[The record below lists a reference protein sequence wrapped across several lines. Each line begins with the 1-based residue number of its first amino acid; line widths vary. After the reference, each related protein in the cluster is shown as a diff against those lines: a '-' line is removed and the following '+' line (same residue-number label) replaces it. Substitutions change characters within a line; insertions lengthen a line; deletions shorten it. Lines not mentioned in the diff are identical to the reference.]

1 MNGICSIKDSKEQ
14 YRSDN
19 IEIQVDQCRTLCVA
33 GSTDTGDHSGNTG
46 TDILSHD
53 NGNCCA
59 EAYRSGHAQCLQNT
73 YRCGRG
79 LDHRCENESCQHT
92 KYGILE
98 LDQQIGKLRYLCQR

>member
-59 EAYRSGHAQCLQNT
+59 EAYCSGHTQCLQIPTDAEEDWITAVRTSPASTPNT
-73 YRCGRG
+73 GFG
-79 LDHRCENESCQHT
+79 T
-92 KYGILE
+92 
-98 LDQQIGKLRYLCQR
+98 